1 MGLELCNSVK
11 HIFQKALVPIDWD
24 EVGVKTEA
32 DFERA
37 LDSIRRNKICLKGS
51 LHILLVGILRTEL
64 KGNGFS
70 YNVAMRQRLDIFA
83 NVVKARSWPGVRT
96 RHQNVDIALIRENT
110 EGEYSG
116 QEHESVPG
124 VIESLKVIT
133 REKSERIVRFAFDW
147 AIQHQRSKVTC
158 VHKANIMYIS
168 VLYICEL

>member
-1 MGLELCNSVK
+1 
-11 HIFQKALVPIDWD
+11 
-24 EVGVKTEA
+24 
-32 DFERA
+32 
-37 LDSIRRNKICLKGS
+37 
-51 LHILLVGILRTEL
+51 
-64 KGNGFS
+64 
-70 YNVAMRQRLDIFA
+70 MRQRLDIFA